1 MSEMEKAFHK
11 FASYRRTSKVANDMT
26 AKNFSKMCQE
36 CGLVD
41 GKAVNTDDVD
51 IAFNKVRVKGARAIN
66 YVEFLQAM
74 KVLSAKRF
82 SSKLP
87 EDALQATF
95 KLLEGKEPADLEP
108 VKPITA
114 SGVERPTN
122 TSKRLGSDKQHFDK
136 SRKDMGI
143 SKLSDLAE
151 GTSNIGN
158 VEEPGT

>member
-51 IAFNKVRVKGARAIN
+51 IAFNKVSCKMGFTAF
-66 YVEFLQAM
+66 EQ
-74 KVLSAKRF
+74 S
-82 SSKLP
+82 
-87 EDALQATF
+87 
-95 KLLEGKEPADLEP
+95 LLDILEAQ
-108 VKPITA
+108 KPITA